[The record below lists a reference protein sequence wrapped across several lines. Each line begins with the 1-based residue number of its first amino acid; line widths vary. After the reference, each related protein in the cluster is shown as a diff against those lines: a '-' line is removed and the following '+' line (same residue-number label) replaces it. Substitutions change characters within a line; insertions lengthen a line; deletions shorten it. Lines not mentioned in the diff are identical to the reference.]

1 MIEAAPSAA
10 HSPRQQIPGRRLT
23 PHGPQ
28 EENHPAAGSRSQH
41 LLSLCPQPRSAGGDA
56 PPLNPSVVNVPIQ
69 RTQIAID
76 NAADAID
83 GGQGATAAGPLR
95 ASRRYLIRSYNG
107 AKYLIAN
114 QPAPPVDDAKVS
126 SRKYVKLAR
135 RFIRASRR
143 GSSSRWISA
152 RASQEFAGPVFADAA
167 TAVFNVFSSQYSAA
181 TASVGMLPDVTGNL
195 LNRVKTTTNTAIVLR
210 NRLVKIVAA
219 AAPPA
224 PPEDAKVRARASQEE
239 EGEVTTFDLV
249 MPSVSVLLGDEI
261 QQMQAT
267 IQDTSV
273 PAASKAVLTNAL
285 AADQQIKTRVD
296 TLWPPV
302 AED

>member
-1 MIEAAPSAA
+1 MVLKKRITMPLALAASIALA
-10 HSPRQQIPGRRLT
+10 L
-23 PHGPQ
+23 
-28 EENHPAAGSRSQH
+28 PAVAN
-41 LLSLCPQPRSAGGDA
+41 AGGDA
-56 PPLNPSVVNVPIQ
+56 PPVNPSIVNVPIM
-69 RTQIAID
+69 RTQTAID

-83 GGQGATAAGPLR
+83 GGQGATAAGPLK
-95 ASRRYLIRSYNG
+95 ASRRYLIRSYKG

-114 QPAPPVDDAKVS
+114 QPAPPVDDARAS
-126 SRKYVKLAR
+126 ATKYRKLAR

-143 GSSSRWISA
+143 GSSSAWIGA
-152 RASQEFAGPVFADAA
+152 QTSQFAGPVFADAA
-167 TAVFNVFSSQYSAA
+167 TAVFSVFGSQYSAA
-181 TASVGMLPDVTGNL
+181 TASVGMLPDVKGNL
-195 LNRVKTTTNTAIVLR
+195 LNRVKTTTNTAIILR

-224 PPEDAKVRARASQEE
+224 PPEDAEDAKVRARASQE

-249 MPSVSVLLGDEI
+249 MPSVSILLDDEI

-273 PAASKAVLTNAL
+273 PAASRAVLTNAL

-296 TLWPPV
+296 TLWPAV
-302 AED
+302 VDD

>member
-1 MIEAAPSAA
+1 MVLKKRTTLPLALAASIALA
-10 HSPRQQIPGRRLT
+10 L
-23 PHGPQ
+23 
-28 EENHPAAGSRSQH
+28 PAAAN
-41 LLSLCPQPRSAGGDA
+41 AGGDA

-152 RASQEFAGPVFADAA
+152 RTSQFVGPVFADAA

-239 EGEVTTFDLV
+239 GEVTTFDLV

-285 AADQQIKTRVD
+285 AADQQIKLRVD

-302 AED
+302 VDD

>member
-1 MIEAAPSAA
+1 MVLKKRTTMPLALAASVALA
-10 HSPRQQIPGRRLT
+10 L
-23 PHGPQ
+23 
-28 EENHPAAGSRSQH
+28 PAAAN
-41 LLSLCPQPRSAGGDA
+41 AGGDA
-56 PPLNPSVVNVPIQ
+56 PPVNPSIVNVPIM
-69 RTQIAID
+69 RTQTAID

-95 ASRRYLIRSYNG
+95 ASRRYLIRSYKG

-114 QPAPPVDDAKVS
+114 QPAPPVDDAKAS
-126 SRKYVKLAR
+126 ATKYRKLAR

-143 GSSSRWISA
+143 GSSSAWIGA
-152 RASQEFAGPVFADAA
+152 QTSQFAGPVFADAA
-167 TAVFNVFSSQYSAA
+167 TAVFSVFGSQYSAA
-181 TASVGMLPDVTGNL
+181 TASVGMLPDVKGNL
-195 LNRVKTTTNTAIVLR
+195 LNRVKTTTNTAIILR

-224 PPEDAKVRARASQEE
+224 PPEDAKVRARASQEDE
-239 EGEVTTFDLV
+239 EVEVTTFDLV

-273 PAASKAVLTNAL
+273 PAASRAVLTNAL

-296 TLWPPV
+296 TLWPAV
-302 AED
+302 ADD

>member
-1 MIEAAPSAA
+1 MVLKKRTTLPLALAVSIALA
-10 HSPRQQIPGRRLT
+10 L
-23 PHGPQ
+23 
-28 EENHPAAGSRSQH
+28 PAAAN
-41 LLSLCPQPRSAGGDA
+41 AGGDA

-152 RASQEFAGPVFADAA
+152 RTSQFVGPVFADAA

-181 TASVGMLPDVTGNL
+181 TSSVGMLPDVTGNL

-224 PPEDAKVRARASQEE
+224 PPDDAKVRARASQDDE
-239 EGEVTTFDLV
+239 EVTTFDLV

-302 AED
+302 VDD

>member
-1 MIEAAPSAA
+1 MVLKKRTTLPLALAASIALA
-10 HSPRQQIPGRRLT
+10 L
-23 PHGPQ
+23 
-28 EENHPAAGSRSQH
+28 PAAAN
-41 LLSLCPQPRSAGGDA
+41 AGGDA

-152 RASQEFAGPVFADAA
+152 RTSQFVGPVFADAA

-239 EGEVTTFDLV
+239 GEVTTFDLV

-302 AED
+302 VDD